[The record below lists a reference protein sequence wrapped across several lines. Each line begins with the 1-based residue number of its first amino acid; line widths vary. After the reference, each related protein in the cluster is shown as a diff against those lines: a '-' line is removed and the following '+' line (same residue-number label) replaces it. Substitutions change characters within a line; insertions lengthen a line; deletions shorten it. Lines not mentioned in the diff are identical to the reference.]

1 MTDKEQTLIFQKN
14 LLHYLQEAHKT
25 QKEVADA
32 IGVQH
37 QTFSTWCCGVAFPR
51 MGKIQALADYFHIN
65 KSDLIEDK
73 SETSDD
79 ETERAIKIG
88 IEIQRLPQGKQDAL
102 LAYLRF
108 LQSQL

>member
-1 MTDKEQTLIFQKN
+1 MTDKEQTVIFQKN
-14 LLHYLQEAHKT
+14 LLRYLQENHKT

-37 QTFSTWCCGVAFPR
+37 QTFSTWCCGIAYPR
-51 MGKIQALADYFHIN
+51 MGKIQALADYFGIN

-73 SETSDD
+73 SQISDS
-79 ETERAIKIG
+79 ETERAIQLG
-88 IEIQRLPQGKQDAL
+88 IEIQRLPASKQDAL

-108 LQSQL
+108 LQSQT